1 MAKKTRLFF
10 ATDVHGSEMCFRKF
24 LNAGMAYR
32 PDVMVLGGDIAGKAV
47 QAVEDLGGG
56 RFTTTFRG
64 HRHDIEDADE
74 LARVERTISDV
85 GYYPWRSHP
94 GELDQR
100 IADGT
105 VEDLLLDLMRQ
116 RLERWMEMADERLR
130 PQGKPVFWMLG
141 NDDPPS
147 LAEPLKDAPW
157 GEHAEGR
164 VLKLDDEHQL
174 VSWGWSNPTPW
185 NSFREMSEEEL
196 TRHFEELF
204 AEAQDEHRVVFNAHV
219 PPFDS
224 GLDDA
229 PVLDAN
235 LTVTQQA
242 GQVKLGP
249 VGSTAVRAAIERH
262 QPVASLHGHVH
273 ESAGFRKIGGTV
285 AFNPGSDYGTGSL
298 NGVLVTLSGDKLK
311 SHQLVRG

>member
-1 MAKKTRLFF
+1 VARKTKLFF

-24 LNAGMAYR
+24 LNAGAFYK

-64 HRHDIEDADE
+64 HRYDIEDEPE
-74 LARVERTISDV
+74 LARVERLISDV
-85 GYYPWRSHP
+85 GYYPWRSQP
-94 GELDQR
+94 GDLDAR
-100 IADGT
+100 IEEGS

-130 PQGKPVFWMLG
+130 PLGKRVFWMLG

-147 LAEPLKDAPW
+147 LAEPLTGAPW
-157 GEHAEGR
+157 GEQAEGR
-164 VLKLDDEHQL
+164 VLAIDDEHAL

-185 NSFREMSEEEL
+185 HSFREMSEDEL
-196 TRHFEELF
+196 AARFEALF
-204 AEAQDEHRVVFNAHV
+204 AEAPDPQRVVFNAHV

-224 GLDDA
+224 GLDEA

-249 VGSTAVRAAIERH
+249 VGSSAVRAAIESH
-262 QPVASLHGHVH
+262 QPIASLHGHVH
-273 ESAGFRKIGGTV
+273 ESAGFRRIGKTMSV
-285 AFNPGSDYGTGSL
+285 NPGSDYGTGAL
-298 NGVLVTLSGDKLK
+298 NGALVTLSAGKLK
-311 SHQLVRG
+311 SHQMVRG

>member
-1 MAKKTRLFF
+1 MAKKTKLFF

-24 LNAGMAYR
+24 LNAGIAYR

-56 RFTTTFRG
+56 RYTTTFRG
-64 HRHDIEDADE
+64 HRYDIEDAEE

-85 GYYPWRSHP
+85 GYYPWRAQP

-164 VLKLDDEHQL
+164 VLQLDDEHQL

-185 NSFREMSEEEL
+185 NSFREMSEDDL
-196 TRHFEELF
+196 TAHFEELF
-204 AEAQDEHRVVFNAHV
+204 GQASDDHRVVFNAHV
-219 PPFDS
+219 PPYDT
-224 GLDDA
+224 GLDEA
-229 PVLDAN
+229 PVLDEN

-242 GQVKLGP
+242 GQVRLGP
-249 VGSTAVRAAIERH
+249 VGSTAVREAIERH
-262 QPVASLHGHVH
+262 QPIASLHGHVH
-273 ESAGFRKIGGTV
+273 ESAGFRRIGNTI

-311 SHQLVRG
+311 AHQLVRG

>member
-1 MAKKTRLFF
+1 VAKKIKLFF

-24 LNAGMAYR
+24 LNAGVAYR

-64 HRHDIEDADE
+64 HRYDIEDADE

-85 GYYPWRSHP
+85 GYYPWRAEP

-105 VEDLLLDLMRQ
+105 VDDLLLELMRQ
-116 RLERWMEMADERLR
+116 RLERWMQMADERLR

-141 NDDPPS
+141 NDDPPP
-147 LAEPLKDAPW
+147 LVEPLRNAPW
-157 GEHAEGR
+157 GEQAEGR
-164 VLKLDDEHQL
+164 VLQLDDDHQL

-185 NSFREMSEEEL
+185 HSFREMSEDDL
-196 TRHFEELF
+196 TAHFEELF
-204 AEAQDEHRVVFNAHV
+204 GEASDEHRVVFNAHV
-219 PPFDS
+219 PPYDT

-229 PVLDAN
+229 PVLDEN

-249 VGSTAVRAAIERH
+249 VGSRAVRAAIERH
-262 QPVASLHGHVH
+262 QPLASLHGHVH
-273 ESAGFRKIGGTV
+273 ESAGFRRIGNTV

-311 SHQLVRG
+311 AHQLVRG

>member
-1 MAKKTRLFF
+1 
-10 ATDVHGSEMCFRKF
+10 V
-24 LNAGMAYR
+24 AYR

-64 HRHDIEDADE
+64 HRYDIEDADE

-85 GYYPWRSHP
+85 GYYPWRAEP

-105 VEDLLLDLMRQ
+105 VDDLLLELMRQ
-116 RLERWMEMADERLR
+116 RLERWMQMADERLR

-141 NDDPPS
+141 NDDPPP
-147 LAEPLKDAPW
+147 LVEPLRNAPW
-157 GEHAEGR
+157 GEQAEGR
-164 VLKLDDEHQL
+164 VLQLDDDHQL

-185 NSFREMSEEEL
+185 HSFREMSEDDL
-196 TRHFEELF
+196 TAHFEELF
-204 AEAQDEHRVVFNAHV
+204 GEASDEHRVVFNAHV
-219 PPFDS
+219 PPYDT

-229 PVLDAN
+229 PVLDEN

-249 VGSTAVRAAIERH
+249 VGSRAVRAAIERH
-262 QPVASLHGHVH
+262 QPLASLHGHVH
-273 ESAGFRKIGGTV
+273 ESAGFRRIGNTV

-311 SHQLVRG
+311 AHQLVRG

>member
-1 MAKKTRLFF
+1 VARKIKLFF

-64 HRHDIEDADE
+64 HRYDIEDAEE

-85 GYYPWRSHP
+85 GYYPWRAEP

-147 LAEPLKDAPW
+147 LVEPLRNAPW
-157 GEHAEGR
+157 GEQAEGR
-164 VLKLDDEHQL
+164 VLQLDDDHQL

-185 NSFREMSEEEL
+185 NSFREMSEDDL
-196 TRHFEELF
+196 TAHFEELF
-204 AEAQDEHRVVFNAHV
+204 GEASDDHRVVFNAHV
-219 PPFDS
+219 PPYDT

-229 PVLDAN
+229 PVLDEN

-249 VGSTAVRAAIERH
+249 VGSRAVRAAIERH
-262 QPVASLHGHVH
+262 QPLASLHGHVH
-273 ESAGFRKIGGTV
+273 ESAGFRRIGNTV

-311 SHQLVRG
+311 AHQLVRG

>member
-1 MAKKTRLFF
+1 MAKKTKLFF

-24 LNAGMAYR
+24 LNAGIAYR

-56 RFTTTFRG
+56 RYTTTFRG
-64 HRHDIEDADE
+64 HRYDIEDAEE

-85 GYYPWRSHP
+85 GYYPWRAQP

-147 LAEPLKDAPW
+147 LVEPLKDAPW

-164 VLKLDDEHQL
+164 VLQLDDEHQL

-185 NSFREMSEEEL
+185 NSFREMSEDDL
-196 TRHFEELF
+196 TAHFEELF
-204 AEAQDEHRVVFNAHV
+204 GQASDDHRVVFNAHV
-219 PPFDS
+219 PPYDT
-224 GLDDA
+224 GLDEA
-229 PVLDAN
+229 PVLDEN

-242 GQVKLGP
+242 GQVRLGP
-249 VGSTAVRAAIERH
+249 VGSTAVREAIERH
-262 QPVASLHGHVH
+262 QPIASLHGHVH
-273 ESAGFRKIGGTV
+273 ESAGFRRIGNTI

-311 SHQLVRG
+311 AHQLVRG

>member
-1 MAKKTRLFF
+1 MAKKTKLFF

-24 LNAGMAYR
+24 LNAGAAYR

-47 QAVEDLGGG
+47 QAVDDLGGG

-64 HRHDIEDADE
+64 HRYDIQDE
-74 LARVERTISDV
+74 QELSHVERTISDV
-85 GYYPWRSHP
+85 GYYPWRSQP

-100 IADGT
+100 IEDGT

-116 RLERWMEMADERLR
+116 RLERWMQMAEERLR
-130 PQGKPVFWMLG
+130 PLRKPVFWMLG

-147 LAEPLKDAPW
+147 LAEALQNAPW

-164 VLKLDDEHQL
+164 VLPLDDDHVL

-185 NSFREMSEEEL
+185 HSFREMSEADL
-196 TRHFEELF
+196 TGHFDQLF
-204 AEAQDEHRVVFNAHV
+204 SLAQDTRRVVFNAHV
-219 PPFDS
+219 PPYDT
-224 GLDDA
+224 GLDEA

-273 ESAGFRKIGGTV
+273 ESAGFRRIGATV

-298 NGVLVTLSGDKLK
+298 NGALLTLSSDKLK

>member
-1 MAKKTRLFF
+1 VAKKTKLFF

-24 LNAGMAYR
+24 LNAGLAYR

-47 QAVEDLGGG
+47 QAVESLGGR

-64 HRHDIEDADE
+64 HRYDIEDAEE

-85 GYYPWRSHP
+85 GYYPWRAEP
-94 GELDQR
+94 GELDRR

-116 RLERWMEMADERLR
+116 RLERWMELADERLR
-130 PQGKPVFWMLG
+130 PQGKRVFWMLG

-147 LAEPLKDAPW
+147 LAEPLKSAPW

-164 VLKLDDEHQL
+164 VLQLDDEHQL

-185 NSFREMSEEEL
+185 HSFREMSEEDL
-196 TRHFEELF
+196 TGHFEELF
-204 AEAQDEHRVVFNAHV
+204 GQASDERRVVFNAHV
-219 PPFDS
+219 PPYDT

-273 ESAGFRKIGGTV
+273 ESAGFRRLGDTI

-311 SHQLVRG
+311 AHQLVRG

>member
-1 MAKKTRLFF
+1 VAKKTRLFF

-298 NGVLVTLSGDKLK
+298 NGVLITLSGDKLK

>member
-1 MAKKTRLFF
+1 VAKKTKLFF

-24 LNAGMAYR
+24 LNAGAAYQ
-32 PDVMVLGGDIAGKAV
+32 PDVMVLGGDIAGKAI

-64 HRHDIEDADE
+64 HRHEIDDE
-74 LARVERTISDV
+74 QELVRVERVISDV
-85 GYYPWRSHP
+85 GYYPWRSEP
-94 GELDQR
+94 GELDHR
-100 IADGT
+100 IEDGT
-105 VEDLLLDLMRQ
+105 VDDLLLDLMRQ

-130 PQGKPVFWMLG
+130 PLHKPVFWMLG

-147 LAEPLKDAPW
+147 LVEPLQSAPW
-157 GEHAEGR
+157 GVHAEGR
-164 VLKLDDEHQL
+164 VLRLDDEHAL

-185 NSFREMSEEEL
+185 HSFREMTEDEL
-196 TRHFEELF
+196 AGHFEQLF
-204 AEAQDEHRVVFNAHV
+204 SQAPEAHRVIFNAHV
-219 PPFDS
+219 PPYDT
-224 GLDDA
+224 GLDEA

-249 VGSTAVRAAIERH
+249 VGSTAVRAAIEQH
-262 QPVASLHGHVH
+262 QPLASLHGHVH
-273 ESAGFRKIGGTV
+273 ESAGFRRIGRTV

-298 NGVLVTLSGDKLK
+298 NGALLTISGDKLK

>member
-1 MAKKTRLFF
+1 VVKKIKLFF

-24 LNAGMAYR
+24 LNAGVAYR

-64 HRHDIEDADE
+64 HRYDIEDADE

-85 GYYPWRSHP
+85 GYYPWRAEP

-105 VEDLLLDLMRQ
+105 VDDLLLELMRQ
-116 RLERWMEMADERLR
+116 RLERWMQMADERLR

-141 NDDPPS
+141 NDDPPP
-147 LAEPLKDAPW
+147 LVEPLRNAPW
-157 GEHAEGR
+157 GEQAEGR
-164 VLKLDDEHQL
+164 VLQLDDDHQL

-185 NSFREMSEEEL
+185 HSFREMSEDDL
-196 TRHFEELF
+196 TAHFEELF
-204 AEAQDEHRVVFNAHV
+204 GEASDEHRVVFNAHV
-219 PPFDS
+219 PPYDT

-229 PVLDAN
+229 PVLDEN

-249 VGSTAVRAAIERH
+249 VGSRAVRAAIERH
-262 QPVASLHGHVH
+262 QPLASLHGHVH
-273 ESAGFRKIGGTV
+273 ESAGFRRIGNTV

-311 SHQLVRG
+311 AHQLVRG

>member
-1 MAKKTRLFF
+1 MAKKTKLFF

-24 LNAGMAYR
+24 LNAGAVYG

-47 QAVEDLGGG
+47 QVVDDLGGG

-64 HRHDIEDADE
+64 HRYEIDDEQE
-74 LARVERTISDV
+74 LARVERLISDV
-85 GYYPWRSHP
+85 GYYPWRAEP
-94 GELDQR
+94 GALDQQ

-105 VEDLLLDLMRQ
+105 VEDLLLELMRQ

-130 PQGKPVFWMLG
+130 PLGKPVYWMLG

-147 LAEPLKDAPW
+147 LTQPLSDAPW

-164 VLKLDDEHQL
+164 VLPIDDEHLL

-185 NSFREMSEEEL
+185 HSFREMSEADL
-196 TRHFEELF
+196 GAHYDELF
-204 AEAQDEHRVVFNAHV
+204 AAAPDTHRVVFNAHV
-219 PPFDS
+219 PPFDT
-224 GLDDA
+224 GLDEA
-229 PVLDAN
+229 PVLDTN
-235 LTVTQQA
+235 LTVVQQA

-249 VGSTAVRAAIERH
+249 VGSTAVRAAIERY
-262 QPVASLHGHVH
+262 QPLVGLHGHVH
-273 ESAGFRKIGGTV
+273 ESAGFRRIGSTL
-285 AFNPGSDYGTGSL
+285 AFNPGSEYGTGSL
-298 NGVLVTLSGDKLK
+298 NGVLLTLSGDKLK

>member
-1 MAKKTRLFF
+1 MAKKTKLFF

-24 LNAGMAYR
+24 LNAGAVYR

-64 HRHDIEDADE
+64 HRYDIDDPQE
-74 LARVERTISDV
+74 LARVQRLISDV
-85 GYYPWRSHP
+85 GYYPWRAQP

-100 IADGT
+100 IADET
-105 VEDLLLDLMRQ
+105 VEDLLLDLMLQ
-116 RLERWMEMADERLR
+116 RLERWMELADERLR
-130 PQGKPVFWMLG
+130 PLGKPAFWMLG
-141 NDDPPS
+141 NDDHPS
-147 LAEPLKDAPW
+147 LAQPLGDAPW
-157 GEHAEGR
+157 GEHAEGH
-164 VLKLDDEHQL
+164 VLPIDSEHSL

-185 NSFREMSEEEL
+185 NSFREMSEDDL
-196 TRHFEELF
+196 ATRFDELF
-204 AEAQDEHRVVFNAHV
+204 VQVPDTHRVVFNAHV
-219 PPFDS
+219 PPFDT

-229 PVLDAN
+229 PVLDAT

-262 QPVASLHGHVH
+262 QPIAGLHGHVH
-273 ESAGFRKIGGTV
+273 ESAGFRRIGNTLSV
-285 AFNPGSDYGTGSL
+285 NPGSDYGTGSL
-298 NGVLVTLSGDKLK
+298 NGALITLSAGKLK

>member
-1 MAKKTRLFF
+1 MFF

-24 LNAGMAYR
+24 LNAGTVYK

-47 QAVEDLGGG
+47 QALEDLGAG
-56 RFTTTFRG
+56 RYSTTFRG
-64 HRHDIEDADE
+64 HRYEIEDEQE

-85 GYYPWRSHP
+85 GYYPWRSQP

-100 IADGT
+100 IQDGT
-105 VEDLLLDLMRQ
+105 VEQLLLDLMRQ
-116 RLERWMEMADERLR
+116 RLVRWMEMADDRLR
-130 PQGKPVFWMLG
+130 PLGTPVFWMLG

-147 LAEPLKDAPW
+147 LVEPLQEAPW
-157 GEHAEGR
+157 GQHAEGH
-164 VLKLDDEHQL
+164 LLPIDDEHVL
-174 VSWGWSNPTPW
+174 LSWGWSNPTPW
-185 NSFREMSEEEL
+185 HSFREMSEDDL

-204 AEAQDEHRVVFNAHV
+204 AGTSDSHRVLFNAHV
-219 PPFDS
+219 PPFDT
-224 GLDDA
+224 GLDNA
-229 PVLDAN
+229 PMLDSH

-273 ESAGFRKIGGTV
+273 ESAGFRRIGATI
-285 AFNPGSDYGTGSL
+285 AFNPGSEYGTGSL
-298 NGVLVTLSGDKLK
+298 NGALLTVSGDKLK

>member
-1 MAKKTRLFF
+1 VAKKIKLFF

-24 LNAGMAYR
+24 LNAGVAYR

-64 HRHDIEDADE
+64 HRYDIEDADE

-85 GYYPWRSHP
+85 GYYPWRAEP

-105 VEDLLLDLMRQ
+105 VDDLLLELMRQ
-116 RLERWMEMADERLR
+116 RLERWMQMADERLR

-141 NDDPPS
+141 NDDPPP
-147 LAEPLKDAPW
+147 LVEPLRNAPW
-157 GEHAEGR
+157 GEQAEGR
-164 VLKLDDEHQL
+164 VLQLDDDHQL

-185 NSFREMSEEEL
+185 HSFREMSEDDL
-196 TRHFEELF
+196 TAHFEELF
-204 AEAQDEHRVVFNAHV
+204 GEASDEHRVVFNAHV
-219 PPFDS
+219 PPYDT

-229 PVLDAN
+229 PVLDEN

-249 VGSTAVRAAIERH
+249 VGSRAVRAAIERH
-262 QPVASLHGHVH
+262 QPLASLHGHVH
-273 ESAGFRKIGGTV
+273 ESAGFRRIGNTV

-311 SHQLVRG
+311 THQLVRG

>member
-1 MAKKTRLFF
+1 MAKKTKLFF

-24 LNAGMAYR
+24 LNAGQVYR

-64 HRHDIEDADE
+64 HRYDIEDADE
-74 LARVERTISDV
+74 LTRVERTISDV
-85 GYYPWRSHP
+85 GYYPWRSQP

-105 VEDLLLDLMRQ
+105 VDELLLDLMRQ

-130 PQGKPVFWMLG
+130 PQGKQVFWMLG

-147 LAEPLKDAPW
+147 LDEPLRNAPW
-157 GEHAEGR
+157 GAHAEGS
-164 VLKLDDEHQL
+164 VLQLDDDHQL
-174 VSWGWSNPTPW
+174 ISWGWSNPTPW
-185 NSFREMSEEEL
+185 DSFREMSEDEL
-196 TRHFEELF
+196 TDHFEQLF
-204 AEAQDEHRVVFNAHV
+204 AQASDEHRVVFNSHV
-219 PPFDS
+219 PPFES

-229 PVLDAN
+229 PMLDAN

-249 VGSTAVRAAIERH
+249 VGSMAVRAAIERH
-262 QPVASLHGHVH
+262 QPIASLHGHVH
-273 ESAGFRKIGGTV
+273 ESAGFRKIGNTM

-298 NGVLVTLSGDKLK
+298 NGALLTLSAEKLK

>member
-1 MAKKTRLFF
+1 MAKKTKLFF

-24 LNAGMAYR
+24 LNAGAFYK

-64 HRHDIEDADE
+64 HRYDIEDDQE
-74 LARVERTISDV
+74 LARVERLISDV
-85 GYYPWRSHP
+85 GYYPWRSQP
-94 GELDQR
+94 GELDAR
-100 IADGT
+100 IADDS
-105 VEDLLLDLMRQ
+105 VDDLLAQLMRQ
-116 RLERWMEMADERLR
+116 RLDRWMEMADERLR
-130 PQGKPVFWMLG
+130 PLGKPVFWMLG
-141 NDDPPS
+141 NDDPPT
-147 LAEPLKDAPW
+147 LVEPLRDAPW

-164 VLKLDDEHQL
+164 VLPIDDEHAL

-185 NSFREMSEEEL
+185 HSFREMSEEEL
-196 TRHFEELF
+196 ATRFEQLF
-204 AEAQDEHRVVFNAHV
+204 AEVPDPHRIVFNAHV

-224 GLDDA
+224 GLDEA

-249 VGSTAVRAAIERH
+249 VGSRAVRAAIESH
-262 QPVASLHGHVH
+262 QPIASLHGHVH
-273 ESAGFRKIGGTV
+273 ESAGFRRIGNTMSV
-285 AFNPGSDYGTGSL
+285 NPGSDYGTGAL
-298 NGVLVTLSGDKLK
+298 NGALMTLSGGKLK
-311 SHQLVRG
+311 SHQMVRG

>member
-1 MAKKTRLFF
+1 VARKTKLFF

-64 HRHDIEDADE
+64 HRYDIEDAEE

-85 GYYPWRSHP
+85 GYYPWRAEP

-147 LAEPLKDAPW
+147 LVEPLRDAPW
-157 GEHAEGR
+157 GEQAEGR
-164 VLKLDDEHQL
+164 VLQLDDDHQL

-185 NSFREMSEEEL
+185 NSFREMSEDDL
-196 TRHFEELF
+196 TAHFEELF
-204 AEAQDEHRVVFNAHV
+204 GEASDDHRVVFNAHV
-219 PPFDS
+219 PPYDT

-229 PVLDAN
+229 PVLDEN

-249 VGSTAVRAAIERH
+249 VGSRAVRAAIERH
-262 QPVASLHGHVH
+262 QPLASLHGHVH
-273 ESAGFRKIGGTV
+273 ESAGFRRIGNTV

-311 SHQLVRG
+311 AHQLVRG

>member
-1 MAKKTRLFF
+1 VARKIKLFF

-24 LNAGMAYR
+24 LNAGVAYR

-64 HRHDIEDADE
+64 HRYDIEDAEE

-85 GYYPWRSHP
+85 GYYPWRADP

-100 IADGT
+100 VADGT

-147 LAEPLKDAPW
+147 LVEPLRDAPW
-157 GEHAEGR
+157 GEQAEGR
-164 VLKLDDEHQL
+164 VLQLDDDHQL

-185 NSFREMSEEEL
+185 NSFREMSEDDL
-196 TRHFEELF
+196 TAHFEELF
-204 AEAQDEHRVVFNAHV
+204 GEASDDHRVVFNAHV
-219 PPFDS
+219 PPFDT

-229 PVLDAN
+229 PVLDEN

-249 VGSTAVRAAIERH
+249 VGSRAVRAAIERH
-262 QPVASLHGHVH
+262 QPLASLHGHVH
-273 ESAGFRKIGGTV
+273 ESAGFRRIGNTV

-311 SHQLVRG
+311 AHQLVRG

>member
-1 MAKKTRLFF
+1 MAKKTKLFF

-24 LNAGMAYR
+24 LNAGAAYK

-64 HRHDIEDADE
+64 HRYDIEDAEE

-85 GYYPWRSHP
+85 GYYPWRAQP

-100 IADGT
+100 IEDGT

-116 RLERWMEMADERLR
+116 RLERWMEMADQRLR
-130 PQGKPVFWMLG
+130 PLAKPVFWMLG

-147 LAEPLKDAPW
+147 LAEPLKNAPW

-164 VLKLDDEHQL
+164 VLPLDDEHTL

-185 NSFREMSEEEL
+185 HSFREMSEDDL
-196 TRHFEELF
+196 TAHFEELF
-204 AEAQDEHRVVFNAHV
+204 GQAPDEHRVVFNAHV
-219 PPFDS
+219 PPYES

-249 VGSTAVRAAIERH
+249 VGSTAVRGAIERH
-262 QPVASLHGHVH
+262 QPIASIHGHVH
-273 ESAGFRKIGGTV
+273 ESAGFRRIGRTLSI
-285 AFNPGSDYGTGSL
+285 NPGSDYGTGSL
-298 NGVLVTLSGDKLK
+298 NGALITLSGEKLK

>member
-1 MAKKTRLFF
+1 VARKTKLFF

-24 LNAGMAYR
+24 LNAGKAYG
-32 PDVMVLGGDIAGKAV
+32 PDVLVLGGDIAGKAV

-64 HRHDIEDADE
+64 HRYDIDSDDE
-74 LARVERTISDV
+74 LARVERAISDV
-85 GYYPWRSHP
+85 GYYPWRAQP

-105 VEDLLLDLMRQ
+105 VDDLLLDLMRS
-116 RLERWMEMADERLR
+116 RLERWMELADERLR
-130 PQGKPVFWMLG
+130 PLGKQAFWMLG

-147 LAEPLKDAPW
+147 LAEPLQAAAW
-157 GEHAEGR
+157 GAYSEGR
-164 VLKLDDEHQL
+164 VLPIDDDHVL
-174 VSWGWSNPTPW
+174 VSWGWANPTPW
-185 NSFREMSEEEL
+185 HSFREMSEEQL
-196 TRHFEELF
+196 TAHFDEMF
-204 AEAQDEHRVVFNAHV
+204 AEAGPDARVVFNAHV
-219 PPFDS
+219 PPYGT

-229 PVLDAN
+229 PMLDAE
-235 LTVTQQA
+235 LTVMQQA

-262 QPVASLHGHVH
+262 QPVASVHGHVH
-273 ESAGFRKIGGTV
+273 ESAGFRRIGRTV

-298 NGVLVTLSGDKLK
+298 NGALLTLSGEKLK